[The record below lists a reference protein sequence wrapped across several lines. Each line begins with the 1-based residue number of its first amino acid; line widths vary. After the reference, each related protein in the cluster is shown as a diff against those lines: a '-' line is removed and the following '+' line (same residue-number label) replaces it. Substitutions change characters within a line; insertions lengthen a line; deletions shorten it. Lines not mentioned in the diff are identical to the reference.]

1 MNNNATSGAM
11 SGHSAMGAMAMGGH
25 ATTAK
30 MAMGGMSMTVSHG
43 TTNILPNWLAVIWT
57 LVFFWILVVHVRH
70 VADTHGERRGWHSGH
85 VAMAAGMLFMYA
97 PASLDHFGIPSGF
110 WQLVFVNASGAVLL
124 WMLAQAL
131 LGRPVSLLWLL
142 LAIDLAAMVY
152 MWSPTGFVAPIT
164 WVLVAYFAILSIL
177 WVTNRM
183 RDLDGRVVI
192 GGRGAVN
199 PDGTITAHGVAH
211 LVCER
216 DLRTSMFLMTLGM
229 AYMFAAMQLLM

>member
-25 ATTAK
+25 ATTSK
-30 MAMGGMSMTVSHG
+30 MAMGGMTMTVAHG
-43 TTNILPNWLAVIWT
+43 TTNILPNWQAVFWT
-57 LVFFWILVVHVRH
+57 LVFFSILVEHVRH
-70 VADTHGERRGWHSGH
+70 VADTHGERRAWHSGH
-85 VAMAAGMLFMYA
+85 VVMAAGMLFMYA
-97 PASLDHFGIPSGF
+97 PGSLDHFGIPSGF

-131 LGRPVSLLWLL
+131 LGRPVGLLWLL

-152 MWSPTGFVAPIT
+152 MWSPSGFVAPIT
-164 WVLVAYFAILSIL
+164 WVLVAYFTIQSIL

-183 RDLDGRVVI
+183 RDLDGRVI
-192 GGRGAVN
+192 IDGRGTVN

-216 DLRTSMFLMTLGM
+216 DLRPSMFLMTLGM

>member
-1 MNNNATSGAM
+1 MNPNMTMNGMSMGSHTATR
-11 SGHSAMGAMAMGGH
+11 
-25 ATTAK
+25 TP
-30 MAMGGMSMTVSHG
+30 MGGMSMTAAHG
-43 TTNILPNWLAVIWT
+43 ATNILPDWLAVIWT
-57 LVFFWILVVHVRH
+57 LVFIAIVVVHARH
-70 VADTHGERRGWHSGH
+70 VMETHGERRFWHTGH
-85 VAMAAGMLFMYA
+85 VVMATGMAFMYA
-97 PASLDHFGIPSGF
+97 PGSLDHFGIPTGF
-110 WQLVFVNASGAVLL
+110 WQLLFANASGVVIAWILAKTLNGQAVNGL
-124 WMLAQAL
+124 WVVLA
-131 LGRPVSLLWLL
+131 V
-142 LAIDLAAMVY
+142 DLAAMVY